1 LATVLVIV
9 GLVVGPV
16 ACSDGEA
23 AAPTTTTSST
33 TEPAAVPIVVDATA
47 RSTTTTTTTVPAA
60 ARIVDP
66 QVMLRTMLNGHLAK
80 LAVDDPEVIEQ
91 CLGPDGPALDLM
103 VMDATALAATV
114 KFLYPC
120 AANEMAVA
128 GSTRSD
134 GSPVEFVAGFELD
147 QQLCARAAE
156 HRAFGSL
163 EVEEIIEVA
172 SGRGGSWEVLVEPV
186 MAWVLASDCD
196 FEVEEIEV
204 VLQAARPA

>member
-1 LATVLVIV
+1 MVLGLA
-9 GLVVGPV
+9 V
-16 ACSDGEA
+16 APTACGDGDA
-23 AAPTTTTSST
+23 AAPTTTTSTT
-33 TEPAAVPIVVDATA
+33 TEPAPVPIVVDATA
-47 RSTTTTTTTVPAA
+47 RSTTTTTTVPPT

-80 LAVDDPEVIEQ
+80 LAADDPEVIER
-91 CLGPDGPALDLM
+91 CLGPEGPALDLL
-103 VMDATALAATV
+103 VMDATALATTV

-120 AANEMAVA
+120 AANEMALA

-134 GSPVEFVAGFELD
+134 GSPAEFVAGFELD

-196 FEVEEIEV
+196 FEVEEVEI